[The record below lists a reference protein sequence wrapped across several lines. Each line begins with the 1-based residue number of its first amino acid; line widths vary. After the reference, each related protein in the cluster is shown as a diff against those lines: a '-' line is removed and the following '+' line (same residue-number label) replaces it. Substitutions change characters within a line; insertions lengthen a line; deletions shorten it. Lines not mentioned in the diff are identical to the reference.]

1 MSKAVS
7 VWDGLDWMDPKLVL
21 LEHLAVLKS
30 THLLEHLCTVPEVDL
45 FLRFSK
51 LGPNLFRDHSR
62 AGPGAL
68 SYWFEQQM
76 EITKCEI

>member
-7 VWDGLDWMDPKLVL
+7 VWDGLDWTDPKLVL
-21 LEHLAVLKS
+21 LEHLAVLIHAPLGTPKQ
-30 THLLEHLCTVPEVDL
+30 VDL